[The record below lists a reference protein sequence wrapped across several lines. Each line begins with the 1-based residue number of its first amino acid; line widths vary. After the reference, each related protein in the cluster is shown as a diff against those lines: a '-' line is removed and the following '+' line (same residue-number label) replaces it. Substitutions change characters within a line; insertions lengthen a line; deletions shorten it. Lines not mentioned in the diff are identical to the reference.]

1 MDAHELLVSSLFASS
16 LCNSDPEFPWRGG
29 DGYHGNWQQ
38 AAETHPDVTENRF
51 TPCDLLCCFAN
62 RTWFYMFTCFFP
74 LLLSPPA
81 SPPSTSSAETSHS
94 DWPSDALTPQCL
106 LLFLGLPVKYP
117 LSQGSSSG
125 CSLPCCFS
133 HYWLASHSLF
143 FFSFFLF
150 FIIVPGLFVNL
161 RRVSTNQ
168 SNLLTKTSE
177 ERKAQF
183 APSS

>member
-1 MDAHELLVSSLFASS
+1 MDAHELLVSSLFAST

-38 AAETHPDVTENRF
+38 AAEMHPDVTGNRF
-51 TPCDLLCCFAN
+51 APCDVLCCFVL
-62 RTWFYMFTCFFP
+62 

-125 CSLPCCFS
+125 CSLPFCFS

-143 FFSFFLF
+143 FFLFLF

-183 APSS
+183 APSW

>member
-1 MDAHELLVSSLFASS
+1 MRSDGCTWAPCFIIVCLHAVQQWPWISLAGWRWLPWKLTTSCRDAPRCDGKQIHSVWRALLFCEQNMIL
-16 LCNSDPEFPWRGG
+16 
-29 DGYHGNWQQ
+29 
-38 AAETHPDVTENRF
+38 VTF
-51 TPCDLLCCFAN
+51 VL
-62 RTWFYMFTCFFP
+62 

-143 FFSFFLF
+143 FFLF

-183 APSS
+183 APFS